1 MPAAGRLGG
10 GAALWL
16 LLAAQTVAAID
27 PVSVSIAFG
36 VASVL
41 TGYVTYTDLYCRF
54 AECCPEKQRLNE
66 TGRTG
71 RPAGARGAPGT
82 GPAALTRGGGRERGQ
97 GPPSGL
103 QPWKLSLLS
112 T

>member
-1 MPAAGRLGG
+1 MPAAGRLRG

-27 PVSVSIAFG
+27 PISVSVAIGA
-36 VASVL
+36 ASLL
-41 TGYVTYTDLYCRF
+41 TGYITYTDLYCRF
-54 AECCPEKQRLNE
+54 AECCPKKQRLNE

-82 GPAALTRGGGRERGQ
+82 GPRRSPKMGGGREDRGLARDSSP
-97 GPPSGL
+97 GS
-103 QPWKLSLLS
+103 
-112 T
+112 